1 MVIVLMNVFC
11 IILVFDEN
19 KNIDF
24 NLYNMYNIFVF
35 IILMYKV

>member
-19 KNIDF
+19 KNIDL
-24 NLYNMYNIFVF
+24 NLYYMYNIYVF
-35 IILMYKV
+35 IRLMYKV

>member
-24 NLYNMYNIFVF
+24 NLYYMYNIYVF
-35 IILMYKV
+35 IRLMYKV